1 VTEPI
6 TGQDVECDGVFAVV
20 KVFGFVGRAFD
31 AADFVVVAVAF
42 AAEKAVLILTVDV
55 NVIFAAN

>member
-6 TGQDVECDGVFAVV
+6 AGQDVECYGVFAVV
-20 KVFGFVGRAFD
+20 KVFRFVGRAFD
-31 AADFVVVAVAF
+31 APDFVVVTVAF
-42 AAEKAVLILTVDV
+42 AAEKTVLILTVDV